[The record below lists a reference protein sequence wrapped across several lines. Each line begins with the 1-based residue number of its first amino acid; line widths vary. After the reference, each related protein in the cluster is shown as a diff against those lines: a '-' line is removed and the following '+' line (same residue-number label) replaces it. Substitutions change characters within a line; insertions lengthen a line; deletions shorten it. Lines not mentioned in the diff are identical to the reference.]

1 VCVVLHHFLFPFS
14 SRNISQYLN
23 AAFSVPGCLS
33 CHTNILTE
41 QRICS
46 LYVIFD
52 IFLLIFLSNCV
63 PIVLNEWPFICTW
76 LGIVELSIICDF
88 RPAQWLCALFAPLS
102 NSAILIVFLHTILM
116 VVCKPF
122 VHTFI
127 STGFQSSPKIYSSHH
142 SSYFVHGYELAPSQP
157 SQLKAPRCMSSAK
170 HTLVCPAIS
179 PLSAFLARA
188 VARLSFACG

>member
-14 SRNISQYLN
+14 SLNISLYLN
-23 AAFSVPGCLS
+23 AAFSVPGFLH

-63 PIVLNEWPFICTW
+63 PIVPNEWPFICTW

-88 RPAQWLCALFAPLS
+88 RPAQQLCALFAPLS

-122 VHTFI
+122 SIHSYPPVFRALRI
-127 STGFQSSPKIYSSHH
+127 STVVIIVCISF
-142 SSYFVHGYELAPSQP
+142 
-157 SQLKAPRCMSSAK
+157 
-170 HTLVCPAIS
+170 LVMN
-179 PLSAFLARA
+179 LL
-188 VARLSFACG
+188 